1 MYLGFCFAPTG
12 EEHYLYLV
20 KKVKGMRILSYLIPK
35 HDIYEE
41 EPWKMFDH
49 FMTLK
54 KIKSRVQWTAGQG
67 TWKGQN
73 RGGSRI
79 RKEIQR
85 ANGKPFISSYGGR
98 LHHTDCLLVSNG
110 DTTCPES
117 AGITRAN
124 EDGDF
129 QDWIKRMISIE
140 EDGLLL
146 PNDSCEDFFL
156 TCKYDVKTKVHSIL
170 VNS

>member
-20 KKVKGMRILSYLIPK
+20 KKVKGMRIPSDLIPK

-73 RGGSRI
+73 KVEIKNSQGEQVGS
-79 RKEIQR
+79 
-85 ANGKPFISSYGGR
+85 GR
-98 LHHTDCLLVSNG
+98 LFSFEMKSSSSKTDG
-110 DTTCPES
+110 K
-117 AGITRAN
+117 AA
-124 EDGDF
+124 
-129 QDWIKRMISIE
+129 
-140 EDGLLL
+140 
-146 PNDSCEDFFL
+146 
-156 TCKYDVKTKVHSIL
+156 H
-170 VNS
+170 NSLNQQF